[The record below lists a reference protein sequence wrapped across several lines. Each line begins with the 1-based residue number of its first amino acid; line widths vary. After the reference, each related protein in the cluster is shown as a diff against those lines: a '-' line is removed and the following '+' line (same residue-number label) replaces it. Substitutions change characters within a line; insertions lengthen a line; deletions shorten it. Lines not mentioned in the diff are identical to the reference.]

1 MVRNDIQV
9 DDLLGLRELF
19 QPCLVVSFPAT
30 DKLQFIFD
38 QIKHFIEAAE
48 NEHVQPITGYLP
60 IGLEE
65 HMDVRQHTSVTAP
78 CPLMRERVPPLSRRF
93 CCLWSH

>member
-1 MVRNDIQV
+1 MTSRLMIFLDFGSCSN
-9 DDLLGLRELF
+9 
-19 QPCLVVSFPAT
+19 LVSFVLFPAT

-48 NEHVQPITGYLP
+48 EEHVHPITGFLP

-65 HMDVRQHTSVTAP
+65 YMDVRQHTSVKAP
-78 CPLMRERVPPLSRRF
+78 CPLMRERVSPLSRRLYCF
-93 CCLWSH
+93 CRHQH